1 MELLETTVAKNVD
14 IVWERINAI
23 LLMEAAKTGARQDT
37 KEKHAK
43 RVRAFSIISCK
54 VQVDVTKN

>member
-37 KEKHAK
+37 KEKHAI
-43 RVRAFSIISCK
+43 RVRAFSII
-54 VQVDVTKN
+54 